1 MANWLPENS
10 VITTLGNKLLS
21 YVVAGLATLDCTR
34 VVVRD
39 TVSTASDNKEYTLS
53 DITSASI
60 KQTGRLLHF
69 QGGIENPSTH
79 DYDTSLIT
87 ARFSN
92 EELSSN
98 ATFYIRQIIL
108 FAKLKD
114 IDTAAMAS
122 YDPNFVDPGEV
133 PYLVAQSEGQSDY
146 DLMPKRTD
154 NPTSFDY
161 NLYIIHTGTSA
172 VTVSINTTGFVST
185 ATFDLTVQNIMT
197 SIQNIA
203 DNQIGRSAGGR
214 TSKVWIP
221 QYDAD
226 TRDWSRTDSS
236 FPDQTSYP
244 SSEYFNAYGTH
255 TIVSGGTEYYDQIIT
270 GAFSH
275 AEGNQNVVLS
285 RCSHVEGE
293 HNYCGGDPSSSTL
306 APGPECSFVGGKE
319 NTAHTGSSIFVHGIG
334 NLASGAASLTTGTK
348 NVSRSAYSV
357 VCGSMNNTVGA
368 ECSILSGTRNTVT
381 GGSNNAVF
389 GSDNSISMGHVKGN
403 ETLNIRYS
411 IITGKSNVCDSS
423 SSASIQGE
431 NNSSTGCPYSILAG
445 HDNVLYEGSGSAMFG
460 AYNEDSDSENCLI
473 SGARNHT
480 YSCESSLVLGGDRL
494 YSDSGNVLTSS
505 SCSIVYGKS
514 NQVISSSWSI
524 VGGISN
530 SVSQTTHSAV
540 FGSQCSVNTC
550 EHSLVSGLSHTFN
563 YIERSVVSGMSNTV
577 YHATDSSVS
586 GSMNIVDNVE
596 QSVVSGAQN
605 TANVSVECSSI
616 SGRNNTLS
624 KEVFSSSQHSVVS
637 GLTNR
642 VIDSRSSIVGGSY
655 ITAQYVSNSIVS
667 GNGNSV
673 ICAMY
678 EGSKAR
684 SRGVES
690 SILSGSN
697 NTVAQTESSIISG
710 SSNNVKDYQP
720 HGIPSEVSQTKDI
733 IVSGTLNTITGAYA
747 SIISGSSNSVSN
759 IHDSLIIGY
768 DNEISGLNTNINLT
782 NCVLVSGRD
791 NDVTNGTSPQTVFG
805 TSNAVTGGNSLTSGI
820 NLISSSDNS
829 ATFGKWNAED
839 TDNLYALVVGG
850 GTNDTDRANIF
861 TVDWSGIIR
870 SNDIYVGESSSSVD
884 SRLSQLESQ
893 LEGLEAILIELRGA
907 NSGGNSENSTES
919 GSENSSEGN
928 A

>member
-1 MANWLPENS
+1 MANWLKANS
-10 VITTLGNKLLS
+10 TITTLGNKLLS
-21 YVVAGLATLDCTR
+21 YVVAGLATLDFTR

-39 TVSTASDNKEYTLS
+39 TVSTVSANKGYTLS
-53 DITSASI
+53 DITNSSI

-79 DYDTSLIT
+79 EYDTSLIT

-92 EELSSN
+92 EELGAN
-98 ATFYIRQIIL
+98 TTFYIRQIIL
-108 FAKLKD
+108 LARLKD
-114 IDTAAMAS
+114 IDTAAMSA
-122 YDPNFVDPGEV
+122 YDPSFVDPGEV
-133 PYLVAQSEGQSDY
+133 PYLVAQSESQDDY

-203 DNQIGRSAGGR
+203 DNQIGRSAGDR

-255 TIVSGGTEYYDQIIT
+255 HIVSGGTEYYDQIVT

-293 HNYCGGDPSSSTL
+293 HNYCGGDPTSSTL
-306 APGPECSFVGGKE
+306 TSGPDCSFVGGKE
-319 NTAHTGSSIFVHGIG
+319 NTAYSIGSSVFVHGIG
-334 NLASGAASLTTGTK
+334 NLASGTASLTTGTK
-348 NVSRSAYSV
+348 NVSQSGYSI
-357 VCGSMNNTVGA
+357 VCGSKNNTVGT
-368 ECSILSGTRNTVT
+368 EYSVLSGTGNTT
-381 GGSNNAVF
+381 AGGSSIAVF
-389 GSDNSISMGHVKGN
+389 GSDNTVSIGHQSGGQTFN
-403 ETLNIRYS
+403 TRYS
-411 IITGKSNVCDSS
+411 IISGKSNVCDSS

-431 NNSSTGCPYSILAG
+431 GNSSTACPYSILAG
-445 HDNVLYEGSGSAMFG
+445 HNNVLYEGSGNSMFG
-460 AYNEDSDSENCLI
+460 SYNEDSDSNNCLI
-473 SGARNHT
+473 SGALNHT
-480 YSCESSLVLGGDRL
+480 YSCESSLVVGGL
-494 YSDSGNVLTSS
+494 NVAGSGNVLTSS
-505 SCSIVYGKS
+505 SCSIVYGKG
-514 NQVISSSWSI
+514 NQVVSSSWSI

-530 SVSQTTHSAV
+530 SISQTNHSAV
-540 FGSQCSVNTC
+540 FGSQCSVSSC
-550 EHSLVSGLSHTFN
+550 GYSLVTGLLNTFN
-563 YIERSVVSGMSNTV
+563 YAKYSVVSGHSNTV
-577 YHATDSSVS
+577 YHAKDSFIS
-586 GSMNIVDNVE
+586 GIMNIVDNVD
-596 QSVVSGAQN
+596 QSVISGNQN
-605 TANVSVECSSI
+605 TANVGVSCSSI
-616 SGRNNTLS
+616 SGTNNTLS
-624 KEVFSSSQHSVVS
+624 KEVFSYSQNSVVS

-642 VIDSRSSIVGGSY
+642 IMDSRSSIVGGSY

-678 EGSKAR
+678 EGSKSR

-690 SILSGSN
+690 SILSGSSN
-697 NTVAQTESSIISG
+697 SVAQTESSIISG
-710 SSNNVKDYQP
+710 SSNDVKDYQP
-720 HGIPSEVSQTKDI
+720 HGIPSEISQTRDI
-733 IVSGTLNTITGAYA
+733 VVSGSRNTVTGAYA
-747 SIISGSSNSVSN
+747 SIISGSDNSVSN
-759 IHDSLIIGY
+759 IHDSLIIGR
-768 DNEISGLNTNINLT
+768 DNEIDGLNTNINLT

-791 NDVTNGTSPQTVFG
+791 NDVTNGTSPQTIFG
-805 TSNAVTGGNSLTSGI
+805 TSNTVTGGNSLTSGI

-839 TDNLYALVVGG
+839 TGSLYALVVGG
-850 GTNDTDRANIF
+850 GSSDVDRANIF

-870 SNDIYVGESSSSVD
+870 SNDIYIGESSSSVN

-907 NSGGNSENSTES
+907 NSGDNSESS
-919 GSENSSEGN
+919 SENN